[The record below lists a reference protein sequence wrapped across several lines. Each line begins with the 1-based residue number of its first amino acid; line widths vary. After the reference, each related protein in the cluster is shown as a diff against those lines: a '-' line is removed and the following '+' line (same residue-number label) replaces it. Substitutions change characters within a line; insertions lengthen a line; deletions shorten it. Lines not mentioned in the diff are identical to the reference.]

1 MTIIS
6 NSAKEAVPAQPEA
19 STTPVVE
26 EPQFKKVAIA
36 IAGKTYQVNC
46 PTSEEEAL
54 RKSVSYINT
63 FALNLKSD
71 MPRIGQEDLLVLCC
85 LNLYEKLQ
93 EQKASN
99 NSELLLSQEADTL
112 LDKIIK
118 DAKSMLS

>member
-1 MTIIS
+1 MAINRNPS
-6 NSAKEAVPAQPEA
+6 NNTAPVQSEAPI
-19 STTPVVE
+19 VE

-36 IAGKTYQVNC
+36 IAGKTYYVNC

-54 RKSVSYINT
+54 RTSVSYINT
-63 FALNLKSD
+63 FALDLKSD

-99 NSELLLSQEADTL
+99 NSERLVSQEADSL
-112 LDKIIK
+112 LEKIIK
-118 DAKSMLS
+118 DAKAMIS